1 MAKLSRAYLAW
12 WIRMTNTLFYTI
24 DIIPGLY
31 KTYPNAAMQISLAA
45 TAAPV
50 VSISPSGID
59 LLAGG
64 ELDIQ
69 VLLSPNNPI
78 NALSFSIKT
87 ENVIKVRIRHSV
99 ENLVEHD
106 RSIRSQI
113 RRSKLRYVHLLIF
126 LLYIDRS
133 KC

>member
-1 MAKLSRAYLAW
+1 MIVL
-12 WIRMTNTLFYTI
+12 TI

-69 VLLSPNNPI
+69 VLTSPNTVV
-78 NALSFSIKT
+78 NALTFAIKT
-87 ENVIKVRIRHSV
+87 ENIIKVRAHHLNEKRYLTYLI
-99 ENLVEHD
+99 ELDLDLLLNYLL
-106 RSIRSQI
+106 IFALYY
-113 RRSKLRYVHLLIF
+113 RSKLTLAQW
-126 LLYIDRS
+126 
-133 KC
+133 